1 MALTELTGY
10 DDSSSDDGEN
20 GERSDQVEN
29 REQDEQEN
37 NNAVEL
43 SAKNLEEHNKNAD
56 VLQQCSSGDAKTE
69 VSSQV
74 GAGLLFGLPGLFLG
88 GPILALL
95 TGGGTAYLASSNSG
109 PVGDAARASGDFAVE
124 TGSRVAGAAKEA
136 DENLGILEKIKN
148 AFSFGWSKA
157 RQFDEEHKATERLKE
172 TMSDVTQK
180 TVELEQKHHLMENVL
195 EGIQNGVNVLLEK
208 LRNATQQTSV
218 ESCNSDAASSV
229 NS

>member
-20 GERSDQVEN
+20 V
-29 REQDEQEN
+29 QDNQEN
-37 NNAVEL
+37 NNNDVEL

-95 TGGGTAYLASSNSG
+95 TGGGAAYLASSNSG

-180 TVELEQKHHLMENVL
+180 TVEFEQKHHLL